1 MTMNRMKIMWFAS
14 ALVVLAQTAITP
26 SGQAQVLTG
35 DSRLSCEA
43 LVCLSAVG
51 HAPGECSKALAKY
64 EAMKAATAFYPL
76 ALYHFLKLCPKK

>member
-1 MTMNRMKIMWFAS
+1 MTMNKMKTILFAS
-14 ALVVLAQTAITP
+14 ALVILTETAVIP
-26 SGQAQVLTG
+26 SAKAQVLTG
-35 DSRLSCEA
+35 DTRLSCEA

-51 HAPGECSKALAKY
+51 NAPGECSKALAKY